1 MPYENCWGI
10 NAYYGASLAQSEKYE
25 EKLAVQ
31 VWQDALSKVIPDA
44 KKQVEQAKDKWN
56 SRVRE
61 LLRGETGL
69 KFLRNEFAENK
80 PQDAENKN
88 EQKNHIPADESL
100 KKAPIKI
107 VDGFPPPLSHY
118 FEDITDDPEILLRR
132 QDFAQARTTLEF
144 AKNNFE
150 RLLRYTGKNDNTVN
164 PQTLQ
169 YVSEFFNGLI
179 IEADQYKLMD
189 RILYIDEDCLG
200 AYFFRRPEIHIYWL
214 PIAILAQSS
223 PIADIESLTFIVLAH
238 ELAHAYTHQGK
249 DIDGTDWYTEHF
261 AYCDK
266 GIVEGIA
273 QYYTWQL
280 CKRMKFHSSRFESSF
295 NWMLEKQSETYT
307 RFRKWVGSDNS
318 ANKKSQ
324 YGEVMRAAMLQMRR
338 NQVDSLNNFES
349 EIHKSRER
357 LDTKR

>member
-1 MPYENCWGI
+1 MSYENYWGI
-10 NAYYGASLAQSEKYE
+10 NAYYGDSIKQSEINNE
-25 EKLAVQ
+25 ESVQ
-31 VWQDALSKVIPDA
+31 AWQDALSKVNPDA

-56 SRVRE
+56 SRIRE
-61 LLRGETGL
+61 LLRSETGL

-80 PQDAENKN
+80 PQEI
-88 EQKNHIPADESL
+88 EHKNHIPADESL

-118 FEDITDDPEILLRR
+118 FEDIMDDPEILLRR

-144 AKNNFE
+144 AENNFE
-150 RLLRYTGKNDNTVN
+150 RLLKYTRKNDNQVN

-169 YVSEFFNGLI
+169 YISDFFDALVMQVDKYNLI
-179 IEADQYKLMD
+179 D
-189 RILYIDEDCLG
+189 RILNIDEDCLG
-200 AYFFRRPEIHIYWL
+200 AYFFRRPEIQIYWL

-223 PIADIESLTFIVLAH
+223 PIADIESLTFIVLTH

-261 AYCDK
+261 AHCDK

-273 QYYTWQL
+273 QYYTWKL
-280 CKRMKFHSSRFESSF
+280 CKRMQFHSPQFESSF
-295 NWMLEKQSETYT
+295 NWMFAKQSETYT
-307 RFRKWVGSDNS
+307 RFNKWIGCDDSV
-318 ANKKSQ
+318 NKKSQ

-349 EIHKSRER
+349 EILESRER